1 MDAVLTSSHKLPPLV
16 ASEFHL
22 PPLHQF
28 RVVKLDPTFLVCTA
42 SVEKYDWICFLESHS
57 SLENKVYFL
66 PFVLFAGENNLMRI
80 PFTPPEMYV
89 WVFLTYTSVLFGFL
103 KIILKSVQFLY
114 LYILSDFSNQ
124 ILSCS
129 DFSDR
134 RNLVIGIFWML
145 MIGGAF
151 TS

>member
-1 MDAVLTSSHKLPPLV
+1 M
-16 ASEFHL
+16 
-22 PPLHQF
+22 
-28 RVVKLDPTFLVCTA
+28 
-42 SVEKYDWICFLESHS
+42 
-57 SLENKVYFL
+57 
-66 PFVLFAGENNLMRI
+66 G
-80 PFTPPEMYV
+80 
-89 WVFLTYTSVLFGFL
+89 FLTYTSVLFGFL